1 VDAVAMIVF
10 DSFYVIIFNQNILFS
25 TVMAEPIH
33 EVPHQATLV
42 AKSAQQEWQDILQ
55 LLQEQGV
62 FKFLHTA
69 LEALPDITALLVSSV
84 DNPFG
89 KNTLA
94 NLMLLFTMLGK
105 IDPQEMASFVDAGSR
120 AMQTLKN
127 PHPAA
132 AESPFKVMYHLLRDK
147 QLWHTLDRFSE
158 AFKTFATNLE
168 QSQSK
173 I

>member
-1 VDAVAMIVF
+1 
-10 DSFYVIIFNQNILFS
+10 
-25 TVMAEPIH
+25 MAEPIH

-127 PHPAA
+127 P
-132 AESPFKVMYHLLRDK
+132 
-147 QLWHTLDRFSE
+147 
-158 AFKTFATNLE
+158 
-168 QSQSK
+168 QSCSSREPLQSDVSLVAR
-173 I
+173 

>member
-1 VDAVAMIVF
+1 
-10 DSFYVIIFNQNILFS
+10 
-25 TVMAEPIH
+25 MAEPIH
-33 EVPHQATLV
+33 EVPYPATL
-42 AKSAQQEWQDILQ
+42 ATKSAQQEWQDILQ

-62 FKFLHTA
+62 FKILHTS

-105 IDPQEMASFVDAGSR
+105 INPQELASFVNASGQ
-120 AMQTLKN
+120 AMQSLKN
-127 PHPAA
+127 PPPGAEHPL
-132 AESPFKVMYHLLRDK
+132 KVMYHLLRDK
-147 QLWHTLDRFSE
+147 QLWHALDRFSE